1 MSGCCESIK
10 ADVVLDCKGQF
21 CPMPILNT
29 KKASKKMASGQILE
43 VLGTDP
49 GTERDLPAWC
59 KRTGNDLIKMDQ
71 LGGVLHFFIK
81 IK

>member
-1 MSGCCESIK
+1 MSSETIR

-29 KKASKKMASGQILE
+29 KKAAKEMTSGQILE

-59 KRTGNDLIKMDQ
+59 KRTGNEIIGTDNAD
-71 LGGVLHFFIK
+71 GVLHFFIK
-81 IK
+81 IS